1 MNVKLKK
8 FAKLRKQLQ
17 LMHLNPGVPLQT
29 TDYGKM
35 LTKASIYRVTTYG
48 PYVTDTKKFRIDT
61 NSGLSWDEIKYR
73 QMDLSMSEND
83 FRLWLNAIGK

>member
-1 MNVKLKK
+1 MNIKLKK

-29 TDYGKM
+29 TDYGK
-35 LTKASIYRVTTYG
+35 IYRVTTYG

-73 QMDLSMSEND
+73 QLS
-83 FRLWLNAIGK
+83 AIHN

>member
-1 MNVKLKK
+1 MNAKLKRH
-8 FAKLRKQLQ
+8 AKRRKSMQ

-35 LTKASIYRVTTYG
+35 LTRASIYRVTTYG

-61 NSGLSWDEIKYR
+61 NSRLSWDEIKIR
-73 QMDLSMSEND
+73 QQDPT
-83 FRLWLNAIGK
+83 LWTL